1 MRKKIKC
8 AFFIKKK
15 CGLGTGKKECKIKKG
30 KWCIRYIP
38 LEKV

>member
-1 MRKKIKC
+1 MRKKSEC
-8 AFFIKKK
+8 AFFINNK

-30 KWCIRYIP
+30 KWCDRYIP